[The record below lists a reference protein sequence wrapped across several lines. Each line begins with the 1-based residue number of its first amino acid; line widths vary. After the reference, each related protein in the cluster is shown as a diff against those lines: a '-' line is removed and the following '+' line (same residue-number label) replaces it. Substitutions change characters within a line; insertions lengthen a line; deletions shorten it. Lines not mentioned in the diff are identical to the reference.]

1 VQSRRSSPTF
11 QVKTKV
17 VFLLCLK
24 DYDVSHIN
32 NSYQTF
38 HINVTRYITTK
49 KERALKVSEEAL
61 RQIFGDSRV

>member
-1 VQSRRSSPTF
+1 
-11 QVKTKV
+11 

-38 HINVTRYITTK
+38 HITVTRYITTK
-49 KERALKVSEEAL
+49 KEHELKVSEEVL
-61 RQIFGDSRV
+61 RQIFGDSRI